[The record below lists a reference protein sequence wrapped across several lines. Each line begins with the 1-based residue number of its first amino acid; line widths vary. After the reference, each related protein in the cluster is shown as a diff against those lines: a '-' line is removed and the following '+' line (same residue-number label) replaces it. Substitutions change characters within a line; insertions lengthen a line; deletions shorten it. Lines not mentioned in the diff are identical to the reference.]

1 MNVGVGNLWFE
12 RLLSLPSLMRQWI
25 LPNLSEF
32 WANRQI
38 SIWVLGAI
46 IGIGAAILAVAFREA
61 IGLVQYL
68 WSGERSEIYLAAV
81 RETPWQTIVLAPI
94 IGGLVVGLL
103 LQLFVKSKR
112 AGGVADVIEARHVS
126 GRPLTLREGIMSA
139 IVTVISLGAGG
150 SAGREGPVIH
160 LGASFSSFIYEKFK
174 LPDAGERTLLAA
186 GVASAVS
193 ASFNAPI
200 AGVLFAHEV
209 ILGHY
214 SMRAFVPI
222 VISSV
227 TGTLIARL
235 WFGESF
241 IFTIPAYEISSYLEF
256 PAFFLLGV
264 ICALVAIV
272 FQFSLFAADYI
283 GKSLDLPLWIR
294 PPLGGAVIGL
304 IGVIYPEILGIGYET
319 TNDALWG
326 RLPLALMMILIV
338 LKIFATAITY
348 ASRFGGGVFS
358 PALYLGALT
367 GGVFGIIATDAV
379 PIMASD
385 HAVYSLLG
393 MGAVA
398 ATVIGAPISTT
409 VMAFELTGGYALS
422 IALLFTIA
430 VSHGINQAIHGR
442 SFFQWQLEMRGVHV
456 RDGPYRTMLANIR
469 VMDVMSV
476 PEDSDDFGAVKDL
489 QDVENTPTLKSSD
502 NMDVALRLFDQSGKT
517 RLPVVDTQTGERIIG
532 WARYSKA
539 LDYVNERLVEAQK
552 EAHS

>member
-1 MNVGVGNLWFE
+1 
-12 RLLSLPSLMRQWI
+12 MRQWV
-25 LPNLSEF
+25 LPNLKEF
-32 WANRQI
+32 WANRQV
-38 SIWVLGAI
+38 SIWVLGAV
-46 IGIGAAILAVAFREA
+46 IGIGAAILAVAFREGV
-61 IGLVQYL
+61 GLVQFL
-68 WSGERSEIYLAAV
+68 WTGERGEIYLAAV
-81 RETPWQTIVLAPI
+81 RETPWQVIVMAPI
-94 IGGLVVGLL
+94 IGGLVVGIL
-103 LQLFVKSKR
+103 LQMFVKSKR

-126 GRPLTLREGIMSA
+126 GRPLTFKEGIMSA

-160 LGASFSSFIYEKFK
+160 LGASFSSFIYSKFK
-174 LPDAGERTLLAA
+174 LPDAGNRTLLAA

-227 TGTLIARL
+227 TGTLVSRL

-241 IFTIPAYEISSYLEF
+241 IFTIPAYEITSYLEF

-264 ICALVAIV
+264 ICALVAII

-304 IGVIYPEILGIGYET
+304 IGVTYPEILGIGYET
-319 TNDALWG
+319 TFDALWG
-326 RLPLALMMILIV
+326 RLPIALMMILIV
-338 LKIFATAITY
+338 LKIFATAVTY

-367 GGVFGIIATDAV
+367 GGVFGIAATNAV
-379 PIMASD
+379 PLMASD

-409 VMAFELTGGYALS
+409 VIAFELTGGYALS
-422 IALLFTIA
+422 VALLFTIA

-476 PEDSDDFGAVKDL
+476 PEADDEDFGALSDL
-489 QDVENTPTLKSSD
+489 ADADTIPSLKSSD
-502 NMDVALRLFDQSGKT
+502 NMDLALRLFDQSGQT
-517 RLPVVDTQTGERIIG
+517 RLPVVDLKTGERIIG
-532 WARYSKA
+532 WAQYSQA